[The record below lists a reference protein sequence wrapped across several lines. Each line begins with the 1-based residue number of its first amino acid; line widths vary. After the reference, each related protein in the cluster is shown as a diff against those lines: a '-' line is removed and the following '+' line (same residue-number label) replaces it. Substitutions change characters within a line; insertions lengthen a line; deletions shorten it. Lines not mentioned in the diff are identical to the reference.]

1 MSDGDPYFHG
11 QAMEWDT
18 VSDTQLSF
26 TSILVSWAVD
36 WALWSYRRFGKPIRL
51 RVKIGS
57 DSA

>member
-1 MSDGDPYFHG
+1 MLDGDPYFHG

-36 WALWSYRRFGKPIRL
+36 WALLSGRWYGKPIRV

-57 DSA
+57 GSA